1 MGRKAN
7 PRLNAAVM
15 EVVENQIRDGTPP
28 EAKQTLDRLMA
39 EGKSEQEAKRLIA
52 NVVASEIFD
61 VLKNKESYN
70 HDRYVTALHRLP
82 KLPWE

>member
-1 MGRKAN
+1 MSQKAN
-7 PRLNAAVM
+7 PRLTAAVM

-28 EAKQTLDRLMA
+28 ETKQTLDRLMA
-39 EGKSEQEAKRLIA
+39 EGYAEQEARRLIA

-61 VLKNKESYN
+61 ILKNKELYDR
-70 HDRYVTALHRLP
+70 DRYVTALHRLP